1 MRERDTLYLT
11 DFLRSADE
19 RARAAEFLRSGGLV
33 VMPTETVYGLAAN
46 ALDPLAVASIYV
58 AKGRPSDN
66 PLIVHI
72 ASVDAL
78 ESVTAGAGEAARRL
92 FARFSPGPLTLVLP
106 RSPRLPATVT
116 GGLETVGIRIPSHP
130 AALALIE
137 ASGLPL
143 AAPSAN
149 RSGRV
154 SPTSFAMARVEMAGR
169 VDAIIDGGDCAVGL
183 ESTVA
188 RVTDGAVVILRPG
201 AVTLEM
207 IRDALPGHAVSF
219 ADESALSRG
228 IAAPSPGMR
237 YAHYRPDAAVY
248 CWHGGPVDGIGER
261 GTRAVIGLAGCA
273 AGVDA
278 AFVREFESVEEYSAR
293 FFATLSECDAAGME
307 TIIAQAVREEGLGA
321 ALMNR
326 LRRAS
331 AGKSLGL

>member
-1 MRERDTLYLT
+1 MRERDTVYLT
-11 DFLRSADE
+11 DFLRSPEERE
-19 RARAAEFLRSGGLV
+19 RAAGILRSGGLV

-46 ALDPLAVASIYV
+46 ALDPLAVASIFV

-66 PLIVHI
+66 PLIVHV

-78 ESVTAGAGEAARRL
+78 DSVTLGASDAAREL

-106 RSPRLPATVT
+106 RASHLPATVT
-116 GGLETVGIRIPSHP
+116 GGLDTVGVRIPAHP

-137 ASGLPL
+137 ASALPL

-154 SPTSFAMARVEMAGR
+154 SPTSFAMARSEMAGR
-169 VDAIIDGGDCAVGL
+169 VDAIIDGGECAVGL

-188 RVTDGAVVILRPG
+188 RVTEGAVVILRPG
-201 AVTLEM
+201 AITLEM
-207 IRDALPGHAVSF
+207 IRGALPGHSVSF
-219 ADESALSRG
+219 ADEASFSSGA
-228 IAAPSPGMR
+228 AAPSPGMR
-237 YAHYRPDAAVY
+237 YAHYRPDAHVY
-248 CWHGGPVDGIGER
+248 CWRGGPIDGIGKRE
-261 GTRAVIGLAGCA
+261 TRAVIGLSGCA

-278 AFVREFESVEEYSAR
+278 TFVREFASVEEYSAR
-293 FFATLSECDAAGME
+293 FFATLSECDAAGVE
-307 TIIAQAVREEGLGA
+307 TIIAQAVGEEGLGA

-331 AGKSLGL
+331 AGKTVGP